1 MNIKKDFVQ
10 RILFLFFCITVGIL
24 IIFELFLNKKPSNFE
39 KAAVVET
46 VVNKENSELKSNP
59 EDKLDNENQTMETL
73 VADNDQSKSEK
84 VAAPIDRPGQLV
96 HHLFNIE
103 QAPAAKGIAFNPANN
118 EIWTTL
124 LLNKEKGVSV
134 FDSLTGEKVA
144 DINLA
149 NGGGVEIIFSS
160 DGSKVYISQME
171 TAKVFEVDAKSK
183 MVLRALDTKSAWTKV
198 IELSADGKTL
208 FASNWSGDD
217 ISEID
222 LQSGKLLRQIPT
234 VKTPRGL
241 YTTSDGNFIY
251 VAGFDRGEIEKIDL
265 KTGKGKVIFKSG
277 GAMRHIIGDEEKG
290 VLYISDMGKNV
301 IWQLFLKTDEIKKFA
316 DTDFNPNT
324 IKLSPDKKTLFVS
337 CRGKN
342 FSADNYYIPGP
353 EWGSVLLFD
362 MESGEMLDAIVGG
375 NQPTALDVSSD
386 GKLLVFSDFLDARI
400 EVFSVP
406 SYDVLREGNGG
417 RSGIYKS
424 ELKK

>member
-1 MNIKKDFVQ
+1 M
-10 RILFLFFCITVGIL
+10 L
-24 IIFELFLNKKPSNFE
+24 IIFELFLNRKLSNFD

-46 VVNKENSELKSNP
+46 VVNKENSELKLNP
-59 EDKLDNENQTMETL
+59 ENKLDNENQAMETP
-73 VADNDQSKSEK
+73 VANNDQPKYEK
-84 VAAPIDRPGQLV
+84 VAAPIDRSGQLV

-103 QAPAAKGIAFNPANN
+103 GAPSVKGLTFSADNK
-118 EIWTTL
+118 ELWTTL

-134 FDSLTGEKVA
+134 FDSLTGEKLA

-160 DGSKVYISQME
+160 DGNKVYISQME
-171 TAKVFEVDAKSK
+171 TAKVFEVDTKTK
-183 MVLRALDTKSAWTKV
+183 EIMRTFDTKSAWTKV

-222 LQSGKLLRQIPT
+222 LQSGKLIRRIPT
-234 VKTPRGL
+234 VDTPRGI
-241 YTTSDGNFIY
+241 YPTSDGNFIY
-251 VAGFDRGEIEKIDL
+251 VAGFGRGEIEKIDL

-277 GAMRHIIGDEEKG
+277 GAMRHIVADEEKG
-290 VLYISDMGKNV
+290 VLYVSDMGKNV
-301 IWQLFLKTDEIKKFA
+301 IWQLFLKNDEVKKFA

-324 IKLSPDKKTLFVS
+324 IKLSPDKKILFVS

-342 FSADNYYIPGP
+342 YSADNYYVPGP

-362 MESGEMLDAIVGG
+362 TESGEMLDAIVGG

-417 RSGIYKS
+417 RSEIYKS